1 MFVATELADYLCQE
15 SEFQDPRWAKPDRWL
30 LKALRDLE
38 AQGWFQLPPSE
49 MQESN
54 PSPRWLSEPVPE
66 PEGVVEQV
74 GLVDGLELILVE
86 QESHMRIWIELMI
99 DEHPQ
104 GAGPLVGRRIR
115 YLVSSAHGFL
125 RAFRFAAPALQLA
138 ARDLWIGWDA
148 E

>member
-1 MFVATELADYLCQE
+1 M
-15 SEFQDPRWAKPDRWL
+15 
-30 LKALRDLE
+30 
-38 AQGWFQLPPSE
+38 
-49 MQESN
+49 
-54 PSPRWLSEPVPE
+54 PE

-104 GAGPLVGRRIR
+104 GARPLVGRQIR

-125 RAFRFAAPALQLA
+125 RTFRFARPRCNWLPGTFGLDGTPNSGALSCMV
-138 ARDLWIGWDA
+138 W
-148 E
+148 